1 MTTILVDSNNALTA
15 ALSNAHAGDTIAL
28 AAGTYSKVQ
37 IKNFNANGAITITS
51 QDATH
56 EAVLTGLEVGG
67 STGLNFN
74 NLEFSF
80 PMGDGSASPHG
91 IMVRNSQDVHFLNDD
106 IHGVLSADPTN
117 QVTGIGIANSS
128 NVSVQNSDLHDLH
141 TGVTAGSDNN
151 VTITGNYIH
160 NIRVDG
166 LEAMAD
172 NTITVS
178 GNTFTD
184 FHHLGQSGVI
194 DPTTGKQGD
203 HSDAIQ
209 FWTTGQTVGSNNV
222 TISNNVIS
230 QGNGRDMQGIFV
242 QDAHGNLPYTNLQ
255 VTGNL
260 IVGGNWN
267 GIMVDDA
274 KGGLIA
280 DNIVQGLNTENQS
293 PWIKVQN
300 STGTTLS
307 NNAAKTIGLGTN
319 DTGLNVTGSKFAPVV
334 SDGGSS
340 EIASWLHS
348 HSGSSIGLLG
358 LHMGDLTASLGG
370 PILHTS

>member
-1 MTTILVDSNNALTA
+1 MSTILVNSNKALTA
-15 ALSNAHAGDTIAL
+15 ALSHAHAGDTIAL
-28 AAGTYSKVQ
+28 AAGTYSKVVLN
-37 IKNFNANGAITITS
+37 NFSSSGAITVTS
-51 QDATH
+51 QDAKH
-56 EAVLTGLEVGG
+56 EAVLTGLEVLNSKGV
-67 STGLNFN
+67 NFN

-80 PMGDGSASPHG
+80 AMGDGSATPHG
-91 IMVRNSQDVHFLNDD
+91 IMVRNSQNVHFFNDN

-141 TGVTAGSDNN
+141 TGVTAGSDTN

-184 FHHLGQSGVI
+184 FHHLGLVSVI
-194 DPTTGKQGD
+194 DPTTGKGGD

-209 FWTTGQTVGSNNV
+209 FWTTGQSVGSSNV
-222 TISNNVIS
+222 TISDNVIS

-242 QDAHGNLPYTNLQ
+242 QDSNGNLPYTNLH

-260 IVGGNWN
+260 IIGGNWN

-274 KGGLIA
+274 KGGVIA
-280 DNIVQGLNTENQS
+280 NNTVQGLNNQNQS

-307 NNAAKTIGLGTN
+307 NDSAKLIGLADHN
-319 DTGLNVTGSKFAPVV
+319 TGLIQTGNKSVAIV
-334 SDGGSS
+334 SDGGRS
-340 EIASWLHS
+340 EITNWLHS
-348 HSGSSIGLLG
+348 HTDSSIGLLG
-358 LHMGDLTASLGG
+358 LHISDLVAPTGG
-370 PILHTS
+370 PILHT